1 MMPFDGLN
9 TIPGSQRGATFWF
22 TGMSGA
28 GKTTLARRLESEIRQ
43 RRLRTEVFDG
53 DLVRENLSKG
63 LGFTKGD
70 RDTNVRR
77 IGYVCSLL
85 SRNGV
90 FGIAAMISP
99 YRESRQAVRSAHP
112 AGSFVEV
119 FVHCPLSELIARD
132 PKGLYKKAMRGEIS
146 NFTGISDPYEAPE
159 NPEIVLQTNQ
169 ETEDESFAKIMN
181 FVENA
186 GYFRNKETQ

>member
-90 FGIAAMISP
+90 FAIAADDF
-99 YRESRQAVRSAHP
+99 AVS
-112 AGSFVEV
+112 
-119 FVHCPLSELIARD
+119 
-132 PKGLYKKAMRGEIS
+132 
-146 NFTGISDPYEAPE
+146 
-159 NPEIVLQTNQ
+159 
-169 ETEDESFAKIMN
+169 
-181 FVENA
+181 
-186 GYFRNKETQ
+186 